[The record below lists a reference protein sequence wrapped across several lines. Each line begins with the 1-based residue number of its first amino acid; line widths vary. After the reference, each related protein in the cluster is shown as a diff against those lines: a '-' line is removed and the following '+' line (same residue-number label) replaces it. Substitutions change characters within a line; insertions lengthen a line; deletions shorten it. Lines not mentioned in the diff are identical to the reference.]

1 MTSYPVVIIT
11 LILAFIPVSAILSAA
26 WFLYDWLISR
36 LPRNVQA
43 VLITHQDQVR
53 RIITS
58 VVDAVEQQM
67 QGEDGADKKAEA
79 IDKAK
84 AIFENLPLPKS
95 IPQPSDEL
103 IDTLIEQAVAY
114 LPKDAKPLPV
124 EPAKPA
130 STTNTFTDPTPTV
143 PLPYVGVT
151 GIPPVVTWNSTRP
164 SPLVPAL
171 DPPPAIPDAL

>member
-36 LPRNVQA
+36 LPKNVQTMMIA
-43 VLITHQDQVR
+43 HEAQIR
-53 RIITS
+53 RVITS

-67 QGEDGADKKAEA
+67 QGADGADKKAEA
-79 IDKAK
+79 IDKAR

-114 LPKDAKPLPV
+114 LPKDTKPLPV

-130 STTNTFTDPTPTV
+130 SDTNTFTDPTPTV
-143 PLPYVGVT
+143 PLPYAGVT
-151 GIPPVVTWNSTRP
+151 GIQTWNSTTP

-171 DPPPAIPDAL
+171 DPPPFLPDAL